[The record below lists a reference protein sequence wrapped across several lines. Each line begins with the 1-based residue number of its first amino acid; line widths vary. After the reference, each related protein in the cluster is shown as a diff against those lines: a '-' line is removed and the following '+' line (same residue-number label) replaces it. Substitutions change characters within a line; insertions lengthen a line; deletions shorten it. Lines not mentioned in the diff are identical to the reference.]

1 MNNFAD
7 GGTFVAHHLNLLWHL
22 TQTHLALTFIA
33 VAIALAIAL
42 PVGVVLG
49 HIHRGSFA
57 AINISNFGRALPS
70 LAVLSILLPLV
81 GFGRTNNVITL
92 VILAVPPILTN
103 TYTAVDQ
110 VDGDAV
116 EAAKGMGMRPLQVLT
131 KVELPLAVPLIF
143 AGIRVSVVFVIAT
156 ATLAGFFG
164 GGGLGNIIYNE
175 SSYHLTGVIGAS
187 YVVIALA
194 LLSQVVFK
202 GLEYAVTP
210 RALRKGTRRPGMQAT
225 QPLSPNLLADQ
236 PA

>member
-1 MNNFAD
+1 MSDFTNAF
-7 GGTFVAHHLNLLWHL
+7 TFVQHHINLLWHL
-22 TQTHLALTFIA
+22 TQTHLALTFEA
-33 VAIALAIAL
+33 VAISLVVAVPI
-42 PVGVVLG
+42 GVLLG
-49 HIHRGSFA
+49 HIHRGSFV

-70 LAVLSILLPLV
+70 LAVLSILLPIV

-92 VILAVPPILTN
+92 IILAVPPILTN
-103 TYTAVDQ
+103 SYTAVDQ
-110 VDGDAV
+110 VDADAV
-116 EAAKGMGMRPLQVLT
+116 EAAKGMGMRPLEVLT
-131 KVELPLAVPLIF
+131 RVELPLAVPLIF

-175 SSYHLTGVIGAS
+175 ASYHLTGVIGAS

-194 LLSQVVFK
+194 LISQVVFK

-210 RALRKGTRRPGMQAT
+210 RALRKQASRSGART
-225 QPLSPNLLADQ
+225 LQTINPNLKAGQ